1 MPNFKTKPILMEKPA
16 ITHSQR
22 PWGEQWLYAH
32 NIECTTSIARINPGQ
47 RLSLQIH
54 SGRSELWV
62 ILDDGAVVQLGEETI
77 YPKKGDQIWIPAGL
91 KHRFGSN
98 GPEVRFMEVGF
109 GNWQQEDIVRLAD
122 DYARPK
128 EGE

>member
-1 MPNFKTKPILMEKPA
+1 MTDFKTKPFPMQKPP
-16 ITHSQR
+16 ITHKTR
-22 PWGEQWLYAH
+22 PWGDLWLYAH
-32 NIECTTSIARINPGQ
+32 NVECTVSIARCDPGT

-54 SGRSELWV
+54 SARSEMWI
-62 ILDDGAVVQLGEETI
+62 ILDDGAKVQLGDEII
-77 YPKKGDQIWIPAGL
+77 YPKKGDEIWVPAGM

-109 GNWQQEDIVRLAD
+109 GNWQQEDIIRLED
-122 DYARPK
+122 DYSRPK